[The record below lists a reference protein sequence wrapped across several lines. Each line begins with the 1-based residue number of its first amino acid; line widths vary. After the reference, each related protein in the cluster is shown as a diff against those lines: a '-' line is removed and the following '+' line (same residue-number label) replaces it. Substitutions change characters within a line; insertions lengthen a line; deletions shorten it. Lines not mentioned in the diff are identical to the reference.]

1 MTKTKIEPINV
12 VKNFLRSNLSDP
24 NSSRSG
30 QWIYPDFPRV
40 KDLGNASFPRVGI
53 VTLTESGRSMGLF
66 DDNSEDTINLQIDV
80 ISKKGQ
86 FYSVTVTDEALG
98 TLASGSNSDRFT
110 FDFVPD
116 TVTNIKHDGSAYGTV
131 NIVATDSAFTA
142 PASLSAGT
150 VEVSFSTGNVNF
162 SAADISSHDGEAITT
177 TYVYGLEG
185 KQCSDKIAR
194 DIVKTFKNSWRTDS
208 TFEGLFY
215 PVKISSNP
223 LPFDD
228 SLGIFRRTM
237 QYSVKTFNSGEG
249 LG

>member
-1 MTKTKIEPINV
+1 MTKTKIEPVSV
-12 VKNFLRSNLSDP
+12 VVNFLRANLTDP

-30 QWIYPDFPRV
+30 QWIYADFPRV
-40 KDLGNASFPRVGI
+40 KDLGNASFPRVG
-53 VTLTESGRSMGLF
+53 VTTLTESGRSMGLF

-80 ISKKGQ
+80 ISKKKQ

-98 TLASGSNSDRFT
+98 TLASDSNSDRFT

-116 TVTNIKHDGSAYGTV
+116 TITNIKHDGSAYGTTS
-131 NIVATDSAFTA
+131 IVATDSDFTT

-150 VEVSFSTGNVNF
+150 VQVSFSTGNVNF
-162 SAADISSHDGEAITT
+162 SAADIASHDGEAITS

-194 DIVKTFKNSWRTDS
+194 EIVKKFKNNWRTDS
-208 TFEGLFY
+208 AFAGLFY

-228 SLGIFRRTM
+228 DLGIFRRTM
-237 QYSVKTFNSGEG
+237 QYEVRGFNAGEG
-249 LG
+249 Q